1 MVIKSGFES
10 VFSKTHLC
18 IQTYVCDGLL
28 SSVVTVAWYTRD
40 LTKHFPFMGH
50 RFLFPQLHV
59 FSSLVL
65 V

>member
-10 VFSKTHLC
+10 VFSKTHV
-18 IQTYVCDGLL
+18 YVCDGLL

-40 LTKHFPFMGH
+40 LTKHFPFMRH
-50 RFLFPQLHV
+50 RFLFLQLHV
-59 FSSLVL
+59 FSSFVL